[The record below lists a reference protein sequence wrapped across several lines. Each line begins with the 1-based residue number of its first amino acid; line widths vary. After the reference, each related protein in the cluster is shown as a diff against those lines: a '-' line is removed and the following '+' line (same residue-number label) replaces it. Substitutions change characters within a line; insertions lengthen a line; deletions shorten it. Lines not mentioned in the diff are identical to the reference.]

1 MPYNKDD
8 RVFAFL
14 ATTKRDLTIKTSM
27 DAYEK
32 IHPYYSFG
40 IFTNYVERFFALL
53 MDQDQKPLDLLKVST
68 RNQPFVEVDI
78 GEMLD
83 KAKSMPATIIVITR
97 SSVSNN
103 TKPTNQDNLLVKV
116 ISEQCA
122 KHQIKFQDYLIL
134 SEYGMYFS
142 YADNVWKTTHQI
154 NHH

>member
-8 RVFAFL
+8 RVFSFFS
-14 ATTKRDLTIKTSM
+14 TTKRDLTIKTSM

-32 IHPYYSFG
+32 IHPYFSFG

-53 MDQDQKPLDLLKVST
+53 IDQEQKPLDLLKVST

-78 GEMLD
+78 GGILD
-83 KAKSMPATIIVITR
+83 RAKTSKANSIVITR

-103 TKPTNQDNLLVKV
+103 TNPTNQDYLLVQV
-116 ISEQCA
+116 ISDEFA
-122 KHQIKFQDYLIL
+122 KHQLKFQDYLIM

>member
-8 RVFAFL
+8 KVFSFL

-32 IHPYYSFG
+32 IHPYYCFG

-53 MDQDQKPLDLLKVST
+53 IDQELKPLDLFKVST
-68 RNQPFVEVDI
+68 RNQPFVEIDI
-78 GEMLD
+78 GEILD
-83 KAKSMPATIIVITR
+83 KAKSIPAISVVITR

-103 TKPTNQDNLLVKV
+103 TNPTNQDNLLVQV
-116 ISEQCA
+116 ISDECTKQ
-122 KHQIKFQDYLIL
+122 QLKFQDYLII

-154 NHH
+154 NNR

>member
-8 RVFAFL
+8 KVFSFL

-40 IFTNYVERFFALL
+40 IFTNYVERFFVLL
-53 MDQDQKPLDLLKVST
+53 IDQEQKPLDLFKVSV
-68 RNQPFVEVDI
+68 RKQPFVEVDI
-78 GEMLD
+78 GEILD
-83 KAKSMPATIIVITR
+83 RASTTTATSLVITR

-103 TKPTNQDNLLVKV
+103 TKPSIQDNLLAQV
-116 ISEQCA
+116 ISEECT
-122 KHQIKFQDYLIL
+122 KHQLKFQDYLII

-142 YADNVWKTTHQI
+142 YADKVWKTTHKI
-154 NHH
+154 NHC

>member
-8 RVFAFL
+8 RVFSFL

-53 MDQDQKPLDLLKVST
+53 IDQKQKPLDLFKIST
-68 RNQPFVEVDI
+68 RNKPFVEIDI
-78 GEMLD
+78 GEILD
-83 KAKSMPATIIVITR
+83 RAKTTTATSLVITR

-103 TKPTNQDNLLVKV
+103 TKPSIQDNLLAQV
-116 ISEQCA
+116 ISEECA
-122 KHQIKFQDYLIL
+122 KHQLKFQDYLII

-154 NHH
+154 NNR

>member
-8 RVFAFL
+8 RVFSFL
-14 ATTKRDLTIKTSM
+14 VTTKRDLTIKTSM

-53 MDQDQKPLDLLKVST
+53 IDQEQKPLDLFKVST
-68 RNQPFVEVDI
+68 RNQPFVEIDI
-78 GEMLD
+78 GEILD
-83 KAKSMPATIIVITR
+83 RAKTTTATSLIITR

-103 TKPTNQDNLLVKV
+103 TKPSIQDNQLAQV
-116 ISEQCA
+116 ISEECA
-122 KHQIKFQDYLIL
+122 KQQIKFQDYLII

-142 YADNVWKTTHQI
+142 YADNVWKTTYQI

>member
-8 RVFAFL
+8 RVFSFL
-14 ATTKRDLTIKTSM
+14 ATTKRNLTINTSM

-32 IHPYYSFG
+32 IHPFYSFG

-53 MDQDQKPLDLLKVST
+53 IDQEQKPLDLLKVST
-68 RNQPFVEVDI
+68 KNQPFVEVDI
-78 GEMLD
+78 GEILNR
-83 KAKSMPATIIVITR
+83 AKTTNSFSVVVTR

-103 TKPTNQDNLLVKV
+103 TKPTHQDNLLVQA
-116 ISEQCA
+116 ISEECTRQ
-122 KHQIKFQDYLIL
+122 QLKFQDYLII

-154 NHH
+154 NHR

>member
-8 RVFAFL
+8 RVFSFL

-53 MDQDQKPLDLLKVST
+53 IDQEQKALDLLKVST

-78 GEMLD
+78 GGFLD
-83 KAKSMPATIIVITR
+83 RAKTSNATSILITR

-103 TKPTNQDNLLVKV
+103 TKPTNQDNLLVQV
-116 ISEQCA
+116 ISDECA
-122 KHQIKFQDYLIL
+122 KHQLKFQDYLII

-142 YADNVWKTTHQI
+142 YADQVWKTTQQI